1 MGVAIARTQGDPI
14 VVLSGLPRTRRRGAQ
29 RGPATQSLLRRTLP
43 IAALAASLTLV
54 STVAGATGPV
64 VTVTQ
69 MVAGLNDVVAG
80 GFEPPDV
87 TVAAGP
93 GFVVEM
99 VNLAESVWRTG
110 SGTPQLVQTRDLAV
124 LFGSNRDRLTDPRV
138 LYDAKSGRWFASIS
152 DVDSKD
158 ILLAVSTGADPTG
171 TWTVSAFDASACA
184 DQPRLGIADDIVV
197 LTADLF
203 DDCDARGARVLGS
216 EVWTVNKAQL
226 VAGSVTPAFSAFG
239 PTPEYTSVA
248 PVQSLS
254 PTATEY
260 AVSVDDR
267 VSRVVH
273 LLAIDGVPPLP
284 VTVREIA
291 TPTISLLARPP
302 AAAQPQTGG
311 LRPPIATNDNRIL
324 DSVWENGKLWF
335 SANARCVPAGDSIIR
350 TCGRV
355 VELATATR
363 SVTWDTDIGVA
374 GAHVFFP
381 AVRPDSDGNL
391 VIVAGESGVKVLPEV
406 IAVGRTPDG
415 ALTEPVVVAQSAGI
429 YRGDRYGDYFGAA
442 RDPLDPRTVWVG
454 GEAGTD
460 VPSGSG
466 WATTVASV
474 VVTAAGADAAR
485 GRGHRAA
492 GRAGRRGRRPRWR
505 PSASRISRARRR
517 QRGPHARGR
526 ARREEGDRL
535 SGEHRTQD
543 APLRSAL
550 LHAVA
555 GEEGARHA
563 SRSA

>member
-1 MGVAIARTQGDPI
+1 
-14 VVLSGLPRTRRRGAQ
+14 
-29 RGPATQSLLRRTLP
+29 
-43 IAALAASLTLV
+43 
-54 STVAGATGPV
+54 
-64 VTVTQ
+64 
-69 MVAGLNDVVAG
+69 VVAG

-93 GFVVEM
+93 GFVVEL
-99 VNLAESVWRTG
+99 VNLAGRIWRTG

-138 LYDAKSGRWFASIS
+138 LYDATSGRWFASLS
-152 DVDSKD
+152 DVDREEV
-158 ILLAVSTGADPTG
+158 LLAVSTTADPTG
-171 TWTVSAFDASACA
+171 TWTVAPFDASGCA

-203 DDCDARGARVLGS
+203 EDCDARGARTLGS
-216 EVWTVNKAQL
+216 EIWTVNKAQL
-226 VAGSVTPAFSAFG
+226 LAGSTAPAFSLFG
-239 PTPEYTSVA
+239 PAPEYSSVA

-254 PTATEY
+254 PTSTEY

-267 VSRVVH
+267 VSGVVH
-273 LLAIDGVPPLP
+273 LLAVDGVPPLP

-291 TPTISLLARPP
+291 TPAISLLARPP

-311 LRPPIATNDNRIL
+311 ARPSIATNDNRIL

-350 TCGRV
+350 TCARV

-363 SVTWDTDIGVA
+363 TVTWDTDLGIA

-381 AVRPDSDGNL
+381 AVRPDGDGNL
-391 VIVAGESGVKVLPEV
+391 VIVAGESGLKVLPRV
-406 IAVGRTPDG
+406 IAIGRTPEG
-415 ALTEPVVVAQSAGI
+415 ALTQPAVVAQSAGS

-454 GEAGTD
+454 GESGTD

-474 VVTAAGADAAR
+474 VVTAAGA
-485 GRGHRAA
+485 
-492 GRAGRRGRRPRWR
+492 
-505 PSASRISRARRR
+505 
-517 QRGPHARGR
+517 
-526 ARREEGDRL
+526 
-535 SGEHRTQD
+535 
-543 APLRSAL
+543 APP
-550 LHAVA
+550 AVA
-555 GEEGARHA
+555 GQTPPGVRAVAAAARAGSPVHLAYRPLDDGTLVRTLVVVQNAKKAIVYRA
-563 SRSA
+563 STARQTLRVDQRYSVLWPAKNALGTFTFCVSTISTTGVRSPPSCARITIR